1 MILSDINSE
10 KSILGYVLINPKEC
24 QYVIDELSENDFAD
38 DLCSRIYAAMRKLK
52 REGNGVNV
60 LTVLEKTNIPQVL
73 LESLI
78 NSVPVG
84 FDMETQIKIL
94 RKYSLKRK
102 INDLGNTSI
111 RLLENSDPYEIVSYL
126 EKAVGYI
133 DNYGVKNYQPISD
146 LVFDLPDELQNLQ
159 LQKSRCELFSGIA
172 QLDYLINGFQGGQ
185 LVVIGGRP
193 GMGKTTFALNM
204 AYNQARKNECTAF
217 FSLEMTAKQIRNKVV
232 SCDSAIKYR
241 KLKEGDLSADERE
254 RMIYSIDRV
263 MKMPLL
269 IGKSTDLDIRTVR
282 SVARKLKKENN
293 LRALYIDYLQ
303 LMVSGSDD
311 SRVEEVTKISRA
323 LKLLALEL
331 DIPIFLLSQLNRDV
345 ENRKNRRP
353 QLSDLRDSGSI
364 EQDADMVIFLFL
376 ESYYKEKIADPDEKL
391 SDRVEII
398 VAKNREGRV
407 GSIQAGF
414 YKPCCTFH
422 DIG

>member
-10 KSILGYVLINPKEC
+10 KSILGYVLINPKES
-24 QYVIDELSENDFAD
+24 QYVIDELSESDFAD
-38 DLCSRIYAAMRKLK
+38 DVCGRVYTAMRKLK
-52 REGNGVNV
+52 KESNGINI
-60 LTVLEKTNIPQVL
+60 LTVLEKTNIPQPL
-73 LESLI
+73 LENLI
-78 NSVPVG
+78 ASVPVG
-84 FDMETQIKIL
+84 FDLETQIKIL

-102 INDLGNTSI
+102 IFDLGSTAV
-111 RLLENSDPYEIVSYL
+111 RMLEKEDPYEIVSFL
-126 EKAVGYI
+126 EKSVGGI
-133 DNYGVKNYQPISD
+133 NNYGVKNYQPISD
-146 LVFDLPDELQNLQ
+146 LVFDLPDELQNP
-159 LQKSRCELFSGIA
+159 QKAKCELFSGIG
-172 QLDYLINGFQGGQ
+172 QLDYLVNGFQGGQ

-269 IGKSTDLDIRTVR
+269 IGKSTDLNIRTVR

-303 LMVSGSDD
+303 LMVLGSDD